1 MKMVSLLEELVD
13 SEALELSEEERQ
25 THMTEELLETI
36 INNSEFTA
44 CIEDAAPTQVRI
56 IQDYKPQMKEL
67 QARYLEMM
75 EEADYHGVQEIKQKL
90 RLDKKDETAKIDYNS
105 WKKKVMNEFKATMK
119 ALEIGS
125 SADKVASVS
134 TIYVAGRMLK
144 YIGREEIINNALGDN
159 STTVS
164 FKKLEDMSDYF
175 KKEDTKTVLKD
186 IFEQVEQCQQKIVQA
201 QNSIKFDAYE
211 KLPPELQFDP
221 KTNKSGLKA
230 NNFCALVRHKAMG
243 MIKDADG
250 YTRYISQQVDNT
262 NANIDREEIML
273 GKTRQM

>member
-1 MKMVSLLEELVD
+1 MEMVSLLEELAD
-13 SEALELSEEERQ
+13 LEALELSEEERQ
-25 THMTEELLETI
+25 IHMTEELLETI

-211 KLPPELQFDP
+211 KLPTELQFDP

-250 YTRYISQQVDNT
+250 YTKYISQQVDNT

>member
-1 MKMVSLLEELVD
+1 
-13 SEALELSEEERQ
+13 
-25 THMTEELLETI
+25 MTEELLETI
-36 INNSEFTA
+36 LNNSEFTA
-44 CIEDAAPTQVRI
+44 CIEEAAPTQVRI
-56 IQDYKPQMKEL
+56 IQDFKPQMKEL

-75 EEADYHGVQEIKQKL
+75 EEANYHNVQEIKQKL
-90 RLDKKDETAKIDYNS
+90 KLDKKDETAKIDYNS
-105 WKKKVMNEFKATMK
+105 WKKKVMNEFKATLK

-134 TIYVAGRMLK
+134 TIYIAGRMLK
-144 YIGREEIINNALGDN
+144 YIGRDEIINNALGDR
-159 STTVS
+159 STTVT
-164 FKKLEDMSDYF
+164 FKQLEDMSDFF
-175 KKEDTKTVLKD
+175 KKEDAKTLLKD

-201 QNSIKFDAYE
+201 QNSIKFDIYA
-211 KLPPELQFDP
+211 KLPAELQFDP

-243 MIKDADG
+243 IVKDAEG
-250 YTRYISQQVDNT
+250 YTKYISQQVDNT

>member
-1 MKMVSLLEELVD
+1 
-13 SEALELSEEERQ
+13 
-25 THMTEELLETI
+25 MTEELLETI
-36 INNSEFTA
+36 LNNSEFTD
-44 CIEDAAPTQVRI
+44 CINDAAPTQVKI
-56 IQDYKPQMKEL
+56 LQDYKPQMKEL
-67 QARYLEMM
+67 QARYLELM
-75 EEADYHGVQEIKQKL
+75 EEADYHGVSEIKQKL

-105 WKKKVMNEFKATMK
+105 WKKKVMNEFKATLK

-144 YIGREEIINNALGDN
+144 YIGRTEIINNALGDQ

-164 FKKLEDMSDYF
+164 FTDLENMSDHF
-175 KKEDTKTVLKD
+175 KKEDVKVQVTE
-186 IFEQVEQCQQKIVQA
+186 IFNQAEQCQLNIVQA
-201 QNSIKFDAYE
+201 QNQIKFDAYE
-211 KLPPELQFDP
+211 KLPSELIFDP

-230 NNFCALVRHKAMG
+230 TNFCALVRHKAMG

-250 YTRYISQQVDNT
+250 YTKYISQQVDNT

>member
-1 MKMVSLLEELVD
+1 MVSLLGELVD
-13 SEALELSEEERQ
+13 LEALELSEEERQ

-211 KLPPELQFDP
+211 KLPTELQFDP

-250 YTRYISQQVDNT
+250 YTKYISQQVDNT

>member
-1 MKMVSLLEELVD
+1 
-13 SEALELSEEERQ
+13 
-25 THMTEELLETI
+25 MTEELLETI
-36 INNSEFTA
+36 INNAEFTA
-44 CIEDAAPTQVRI
+44 CIEEAAPTQVKI
-56 IQDYKPQMKEL
+56 LQDFKPQMKEL

-75 EEADYHGVQEIKQKL
+75 EEANYHDVQDIKQKL
-90 RLDKKDETAKIDYNS
+90 KLDKKDEVAKVDYNS
-105 WKKKVMNEFKATMK
+105 WKKKVMNEFKATLK

-134 TIYVAGRMLK
+134 TIYIAGRMLK
-144 YIGREEIINNALGDN
+144 YIGRDEIVNNALGDN

-164 FKKLEDMSDYF
+164 FKKLEDMGDYF
-175 KKEDTKTVLKD
+175 KKEDAKTLLKD
-186 IFEQVEQCQQKIVQA
+186 IFEQAEQCQQKIVNA

-211 KLPPELQFDP
+211 KLPSELRFDP

-230 NNFCALVRHKAMG
+230 TNFCALVKHKAMG

-250 YTRYISQQVDNT
+250 YTKYISQQVDNSH
-262 NANIDREEIML
+262 ANIDREEIVL

>member
-1 MKMVSLLEELVD
+1 MEMVSLLEELAD
-13 SEALELSEEERQ
+13 LEALELSEEERQ
-25 THMTEELLETI
+25 IHMTEELLETI

-175 KKEDTKTVLKD
+175 KKEDTKTMLKD

-211 KLPPELQFDP
+211 KLPTELQFDP

-250 YTRYISQQVDNT
+250 YTKYISQQVDNT

>member
-1 MKMVSLLEELVD
+1 MVSLLEELVD

-211 KLPPELQFDP
+211 KLPTELQFDP

-250 YTRYISQQVDNT
+250 YTKYISQQVDNT

>member
-1 MKMVSLLEELVD
+1 MVSLLGELADLEV
-13 SEALELSEEERQ
+13 LELSEEERQ
-25 THMTEELLETI
+25 IHMTEELLETI

>member
-1 MKMVSLLEELVD
+1 MVSLLGELVD
-13 SEALELSEEERQ
+13 LEALELSEEERQ
-25 THMTEELLETI
+25 IHMTEELLETI

-159 STTVS
+159 STTVL

-211 KLPPELQFDP
+211 KLPTELQFDP

-250 YTRYISQQVDNT
+250 YTKYISQQVDNT

>member
-1 MKMVSLLEELVD
+1 MVSLLGELAD
-13 SEALELSEEERQ
+13 LEALELSEEERQ
-25 THMTEELLETI
+25 IHMTEELLETI

-211 KLPPELQFDP
+211 KLPTELQFDP

-250 YTRYISQQVDNT
+250 YTKYISQQVDNT

>member
-1 MKMVSLLEELVD
+1 MVSLLGELVD
-13 SEALELSEEERQ
+13 LEALELSEEERQ
-25 THMTEELLETI
+25 IHMTEELLETI

-211 KLPPELQFDP
+211 KLPTELQFDP

-250 YTRYISQQVDNT
+250 YTKYISQQVDNT

>member
-1 MKMVSLLEELVD
+1 MVSLLGELVD
-13 SEALELSEEERQ
+13 LEAPELSEEERQ

-211 KLPPELQFDP
+211 KLPTELQFDP

-250 YTRYISQQVDNT
+250 YTKYISQQVDNT

>member
-1 MKMVSLLEELVD
+1 MEMVSLLEELAD
-13 SEALELSEEERQ
+13 LEALELSEEERQ
-25 THMTEELLETI
+25 IHMTEELLETI

-175 KKEDTKTVLKD
+175 KKEDTKTMLKD

-211 KLPPELQFDP
+211 KLPAELQFDP

-250 YTRYISQQVDNT
+250 YTKYISQQVDNT

>member
-1 MKMVSLLEELVD
+1 MASLLGEPADL
-13 SEALELSEEERQ
+13 EALELSEEERQ
-25 THMTEELLETI
+25 IHMTEELLETI

-175 KKEDTKTVLKD
+175 KKEDTKTMLKD

-211 KLPPELQFDP
+211 KLPTELQFDP

-250 YTRYISQQVDNT
+250 YTKYISQQVDNT

>member
-1 MKMVSLLEELVD
+1 MRRTKD
-13 SEALELSEEERQ
+13 S
-25 THMTEELLETI
+25 TMTEELLETI
-36 INNSEFTA
+36 INNAEFTT
-44 CIEDAAPTQVRI
+44 CIEEAAPTQVKI
-56 IQDYKPQMKEL
+56 LQDFRPQMKEL
-67 QARYLEMM
+67 QGRYLEMM
-75 EEADYHGVQEIKQKL
+75 EEANYHDVQDIKQKL
-90 RLDKKDETAKIDYNS
+90 KLDKKDEVAKVDYNS
-105 WKKKVMNEFKATMK
+105 WKKKVMNEFKATLK

-144 YIGREEIINNALGDN
+144 YIGRDEIVSNALGDN

-175 KKEDTKTVLKD
+175 KKEDSKTLLKD
-186 IFEQVEQCQQKIVQA
+186 IFEQAEQCQQKIVNA

-211 KLPPELQFDP
+211 KLPAELRFDP

-230 NNFCALVRHKAMG
+230 NNFCALVKHKAMG

-250 YTRYISQQVDNT
+250 YTKYISQQVDNS
-262 NANIDREEIML
+262 NANIDREEIVL